1 MRQVLDE
8 ALRVCTLGPWAG
20 RVSDK
25 EELLDGFSIPAETP
39 IIHALGVSLWSEKE
53 WTDVH
58 RYHMHTSNSF
68 VSLH

>member
-1 MRQVLDE
+1 M
-8 ALRVCTLGPWAG
+8 CTLGPWAG

-25 EELLDGFSIPAETP
+25 EELLDGFSVPADTP
-39 IIHALGVSLWSEKE
+39 ALGVSLWSEKE